1 MPRPSELLGL
11 RWRNVH
17 LADPA
22 GPSLR
27 VCETIVHGRADT
39 PKSAASER
47 TIAIGPRLAE
57 ELFDHR
63 ARTAYAG
70 DDELVF
76 CHPDKGSVLNHKGY
90 ADTFQ
95 AVLANAGITDR
106 VRPFHDGRHSAI
118 THEAAAGSA
127 PAALQARAGHADF
140 ATTQRYID
148 LAGVVFRDEAVRA
161 EARILG
167 PWVPDSGTES
177 DDGASAGVRKRRFS
191 RDYPAGATGLEPATP
206 GFGDDPRRPT
216 RPSSAFKPFSRH
228 ARSAEVTSVGQR
240 FGQRVASRVL

>member
-1 MPRPSELLGL
+1 MLGL
-11 RWRNVH
+11 RWRIRH

-47 TIAIGPRLAE
+47 TIAIGPGLAE
-57 ELFDHR
+57 ELFDHG

-70 DDELVF
+70 DHELVF
-76 CHPDKGSVLNHKGY
+76 CHSDKGSVLNHKGY

-95 AVLANAGITDR
+95 AALANAGINDR
-106 VRPFHDGRHSAI
+106 VRPFHDGRHSPI

-127 PAALQARAGHADF
+127 PAAIQARAGHADF
-140 ATTQRYID
+140 STTQRYIN

-167 PWVPDSGTES
+167 AWVPDLGTDS
-177 DDGASAGVRKRRFS
+177 
-191 RDYPAGATGLEPATP
+191 
-206 GFGDDPRRPT
+206 GDDVPAPPVET
-216 RPSSAFKPFSRH
+216 AD
-228 ARSAEVTSVGQR
+228 
-240 FGQRVASRVL
+240 